1 MISGESFTKYVNI
14 LASDDDTYACAKAA
28 IAELWEDY
36 HIARMELM
44 FQVAKTPLTPDGFEI
59 KSYFDLDGKDI
70 DETTEY
76 RKSYTTGEGGL
87 VELAFYMGSG
97 YTPWTE
103 EEKKDLEAMLNV
115 MFFHCGRYRLIQVVE
130 QSVLTDASTGMLNSQ
145 GYLKQASALFKKHDA
160 TEYNSYYINLKRFSL
175 VNKKFGTGEAD
186 AILRRYAVRLREFA
200 NEDECVGRL
209 GGDNFVA
216 LIKRERTEEF
226 LQFLAGVKL
235 YGKIGERESAIVV
248 SAVAGIWE
256 IDDQL
261 HACDQMISKSGI
273 AMNIAK
279 NVTKQPYL
287 YVSKEL
293 DERVENEKKILNDF
307 SKALKNKEFQV
318 YYQPKVETDT
328 YTIVGAEA
336 LVRWYKKDV
345 LISPKDFIPVIERD
359 GSICN
364 LDFYMLECVCEDIA
378 RWLTQGIEPV
388 RVSVNFSRK
397 HLSNPEFANKIIQVL
412 QKYHVDN
419 RYIEVEVTETMDEEE
434 QGLLALF
441 MEKMREHQI
450 TVSIDDFGTGYSS
463 LNVLRTFPVEVL
475 KIDKSFIDNN
485 QTENDTIV
493 LSNIIHMAKQM
504 NMDVVS
510 EGVENWEQ
518 VELLH
523 DMECNIVQGFLF
535 DKPMPKEAFEQKM
548 VKKQY
553 DITQILDYEG

>member
-1 MISGESFTKYVNI
+1 MVGGESFAKYVNV
-14 LASDDDTYACAKAA
+14 LASNDDTYACAKDA
-28 IAELWEDY
+28 IAQLWKDY
-36 HIARMELM
+36 HIARMELL
-44 FQVAKTPLTPDGFEI
+44 FQVAKTPLTPGGFEI
-59 KSYFDLDGKDI
+59 KSYFDLDGKEI
-70 DETTEY
+70 DETAEY
-76 RKSYTTGEGGL
+76 RKSYTTGEGGI
-87 VELAFYMGSG
+87 VELAFYNGCG
-97 YTPWTE
+97 CAAWTE
-103 EEKKDLEAMLNV
+103 EEQKDLESMLNV
-115 MFFHCGRYRLIQVVE
+115 MFFHCGRYRLIQVVK
-130 QSVLTDASTGMLNSQ
+130 QSVLTDSSTGLLNTQ
-145 GYLKQASALFKKHDA
+145 GYLKQASTLFETHKA

-175 VNKKFGTGEAD
+175 VNKKFGTDEAD
-186 AILRRYAVRLREFA
+186 VILRRYAICLQEFA
-200 NEDECVGRL
+200 KEDECVGRL

-216 LIKRERTEEF
+216 LIKRERTQEF
-226 LQFLAGVKL
+226 LKFLAGVKL
-235 YGKIGERESAIVV
+235 YANIGERESAVVV
-248 SAVAGIWE
+248 SGVAGIWE
-256 IDDQL
+256 IDECSQ
-261 HACDQMISKSGI
+261 ACEHIISKSGI

-287 YVSKEL
+287 YVSEEL
-293 DERVENEKKILNDF
+293 NERVENEKRILNDF
-307 SKALKNKEFQV
+307 AKALNDKEFQV

-336 LVRWYKKDV
+336 LVRWCRKGAM
-345 LISPKDFIPVIERD
+345 ISPGDFIPVIERD

-378 RWLTQGIEPV
+378 KWLEQGIEPV
-388 RVSVNFSRK
+388 RISVNFSRK

-412 QKYHVDN
+412 EKYHVDN

-434 QGLLALF
+434 QGLLASF
-441 MEKMREHQI
+441 MEKMQEYQI

-485 QTENDTIV
+485 QTENDNIV
-493 LSNIIHMAKQM
+493 LSNIIRMAKQM

-510 EGVENWEQ
+510 EGVENWNQ

-535 DKPMPKEAFEQKM
+535 DKPMPKDIFEQKM
-548 VKKQY
+548 MRKRY